1 MLNVVSAINILI
13 QLEFPKQHP
22 KDVQNVSEREMN
34 QGSLGNK
41 LTCASKALLW
51 SRQAWEE
58 KKDNHVSLT

>member
-1 MLNVVSAINILI
+1 MQRRQQAEVLRESIKGVVMDMLKNVVSAINIHI

-41 LTCASKALLW
+41 S
-51 SRQAWEE
+51 
-58 KKDNHVSLT
+58 